1 MIRLMLTLATRLLL
15 LLAVKVGLKRLLDR
29 VWPEEVSR

>member
-1 MIRLMLTLATRLLL
+1 MIRFVLTLAARLLL

-29 VWPEEVSR
+29 VWPEEAPR